1 MLVDIPA
8 KTYPV
13 FAVGANVTSW
23 LINTEEADN
32 ELELEVDDAGQIML
46 LSLYLY
52 PTITFPPV
60 AEFV

>member
-8 KTYPV
+8 NTYPV

-23 LINTEEADN
+23 LISTEETDN
-32 ELELEVDDAGQIML
+32 ELELEVDDVGLTIL

-52 PTITFPPV
+52 PTIIFPPV